1 MLYLLTSI
9 KIWVKVTSKFLRKSF
24 TILKMEGMVGPKSIA
39 SKVLEKSEDYT
50 FVNVVRFNEKV
61 LKVIIRNN
69 FEIK

>member
-9 KIWVKVTSKFLRKSF
+9 KTWVKVTSKFLRKSF

-39 SKVLEKSEDYT
+39 SKVLEKSADYA
-50 FVNVVRFNEKV
+50 FVNVMRVNEKV
-61 LKVIIRNN
+61 LKVIIQNN

>member
-1 MLYLLTSI
+1 
-9 KIWVKVTSKFLRKSF
+9 
-24 TILKMEGMVGPKSIA
+24 MEGMVGPKSIA